1 VQQAGGWLFDQV
13 MAGWDVTVISVD
25 RGDPRPLHILGVRA
39 CVLDEA
45 LAVPVFGACL
55 QAVALRS
62 DLYHADARVRRLVL
76 TAAEAGGAE
85 IRLWGDMWPADFADE
100 ADSVSQRLSLAARA
114 FKAQALAAAAV
125 APEPPMDTEVF
136 RRGAIR
142 RQAITARS
150 RVLSKLIKSNYVRHM
165 TFLITYLPGLVISR
179 KPTISRGRNSWPPP
193 ASQRS
198 LKLDKDREHDGT
210 WKS

>member
-1 VQQAGGWLFDQV
+1 MADQRQYAASPEPPARHSLRPRLTAIAPSAGEAVQQAGGWLFDQV

-39 CVLDEA
+39 CVLDTA
-45 LAVPVFGACL
+45 LAAPVFGACL

-76 TAAEAGGAE
+76 TAAEAGDTE
-85 IRLWGDMWPADFADE
+85 IRLWGDLWPADFADE
-100 ADSVSQRLSLAARA
+100 ADPVSHRLSLAARA

-136 RRGAIR
+136 RRGEIR
-142 RQAITARS
+142 R
-150 RVLSKLIKSNYVRHM
+150 
-165 TFLITYLPGLVISR
+165 PG
-179 KPTISRGRNSWPPP
+179 
-193 ASQRS
+193 S
-198 LKLDKDREHDGT
+198 LRPSLQEVDYR
-210 WKS
+210 